1 MSSSYWHIKKFN
13 SKKVDEVAK
22 EFKLPYSIAKIM
34 SLRGITD
41 RQISSN
47 FFYPD
52 KNKLHSP
59 YLLKDMDKA
68 VETIINYRDSG
79 NKLMI
84 FGDYDVDG
92 VTSTAMLY
100 NFFKSIDMD
109 VSYYIPHRDIDG
121 YGLSKRGIDFANSI
135 GSTLIITCDCGT
147 NAFDQI
153 EYAMEI
159 GIDVIVTDHH
169 KPEEKIPDCIAVIN
183 PNRKDCRYPFKGLC
197 GAGVAFKLALAIAES
212 ISVSLDIVWKYADLV
227 TLGIAAD
234 IVPMIDENRIIS
246 YFGLKQIREGKNL
259 GIRLLIETSKLQ
271 IDRIGIGQITF
282 WVTPKINAAGRLGE
296 ATRAVKLLSSNNQVN
311 AIEIA
316 KALDKE
322 NEKRKLI
329 TINMENESLAMIEN
343 DPESNEKNGIV
354 LFKENWHSGVIG
366 IVASRIKE
374 VYNKPTVIIGVEN
387 KIGKGSCRSISKLD
401 IVEAL
406 NFCNSTLGGYG
417 GHPMAAGLTI
427 KESSLKEFKKLFES
441 YCSSNLKK
449 SDLIPRI
456 NIDAEIRL
464 SEVNGRM
471 INFLKYLEPYGP
483 KNSKPIFL
491 STDIKVEGIPNVLG
505 KDQSTLKFK
514 VRQDRSIYEAIGF
527 RMIDDYEKLI
537 VGRAIDILYNISENH
552 WNGKTSLQLEI
563 KAIRYSNVKD

>member
-1 MSSSYWHIKKFN
+1 MSSSYWHIKEFD
-13 SKKVDEVAK
+13 SKIVDEVAK
-22 EFKLPYSIAKIM
+22 DFKLPYSIAKIM
-34 SLRGITD
+34 SLRGIID
-41 RQISSN
+41 REISSN

-52 KNKLHSP
+52 KSKLHDP

-68 VETIINYRDSG
+68 VKAIINHRDNG

-92 VTSTAMLY
+92 VSSTAMLSL
-100 NFFKSIDMD
+100 FFKSINMD

-135 GSTLIITCDCGT
+135 GSTLIITCDCGI

-153 EYAMEI
+153 EYAMGM

-169 KPEEKIPDCIAVIN
+169 KPEEKIPNCIAVIN
-183 PNRKDCRYPFKGLC
+183 PNREDCSYPFNGLC
-197 GAGVAFKLALAIAES
+197 GAGVAFKLAFAIADT
-212 ISVSLDIVWKYADLV
+212 ISVDLDMVWKYADIV

-234 IVPMIDENRIIS
+234 IVPMVDENRIIS
-246 YFGLKQIREGKNL
+246 YFGLKQIKEGNNL
-259 GIRLLIETSKLQ
+259 GIRSLIETSKLQ

-311 AIEIA
+311 AMEIA

-329 TINMENESLAMIEN
+329 TLNMENESLSMIEN
-343 DPESNEKNGIV
+343 DPEFNKKSGIV
-354 LFKENWHSGVIG
+354 LYKENWHSGVIG

-374 VYNKPTVIIGVEN
+374 IYNKPTVIIGLEN
-387 KIGKGSCRSISKLD
+387 KIGKGSCRSISQLD

-406 NFCNSTLGGYG
+406 NYCSSTLDGYG

-427 KESSLKEFKKLFES
+427 KGNNVDEFKKLFES
-441 YCSSNLKK
+441 YCGSNLKE
-449 SDLIPRI
+449 SDLVPTI
-456 NIDAEIRL
+456 NIDAEIQL

-491 STDIKVEGIPNVLG
+491 STNIKVQGMPKVLG

-514 VRQDRSIYEAIGF
+514 VKQDQSIYEAIGF
-527 RMIDDYEKLI
+527 RMIDEYEKLI
-537 VGRAIDILYNISENH
+537 VGGPIDIAYNISENH

>member
-1 MSSSYWHIKKFN
+1 MSSSYWHIKEFD
-13 SKKVDEVAK
+13 SEKVDEVAK

-34 SLRGITD
+34 SLRGIID
-41 RQISSN
+41 REISSN

-52 KNKLHSP
+52 KSKLHDP

-68 VETIINYRDSG
+68 VKAIINHRDNG

-92 VTSTAMLY
+92 VSSTAMLSL
-100 NFFKSIDMD
+100 FFKSINMD

-135 GSTLIITCDCGT
+135 GSTLIITCDCGI

-153 EYAMEI
+153 EYAMGM

-169 KPEEKIPDCIAVIN
+169 KPEEKIPNCIAVIN
-183 PNRKDCRYPFKGLC
+183 PNREDCSYPFNGLC
-197 GAGVAFKLALAIAES
+197 GAGVAFKLAFAIANT
-212 ISVSLDIVWKYADLV
+212 ISVDLDMVWKYADIV

-234 IVPMIDENRIIS
+234 IVPMVDENRIIS
-246 YFGLKQIREGKNL
+246 YFGLKQIKEGNNL
-259 GIRLLIETSKLQ
+259 GIRSLIETSKLQ

-296 ATRAVKLLSSNNQVN
+296 ATRAVKLLSSNNQVI
-311 AIEIA
+311 AMEIA

-329 TINMENESLAMIEN
+329 TLNMENESLSMIEN
-343 DPESNEKNGIV
+343 DPEFNKKSGIV
-354 LFKENWHSGVIG
+354 LYKENWHSGVIG

-374 VYNKPTVIIGVEN
+374 IYNKPTVIIGLEN
-387 KIGKGSCRSISKLD
+387 KIGKGSCRSISQLD

-406 NFCNSTLGGYG
+406 NYCSSTLDGYG

-427 KESSLKEFKKLFES
+427 KGNNVDEFKKLFES
-441 YCSSNLKK
+441 YCGSNLKK
-449 SDLIPRI
+449 SDLVPTI
-456 NIDAEIRL
+456 NIDAEIQL

-491 STDIKVEGIPNVLG
+491 STNIKVQGMPKVLG

-514 VRQDRSIYEAIGF
+514 VKQDQSIYEAIGF
-527 RMIDDYEKLI
+527 RMIDEYEKLI
-537 VGRAIDILYNISENH
+537 VGGPIDIAYNISENH

>member
-197 GAGVAFKLALAIAES
+197 GAGVAFKLALAIADS
-212 ISVSLDIVWKYADLV
+212 ISVSLDTVWKYADLV

>member
-1 MSSSYWHIKKFN
+1 MSSSYWHIKEFD
-13 SKKVDEVAK
+13 SEKVDEVAK

-34 SLRGITD
+34 SLRGIID
-41 RQISSN
+41 REISSN

-52 KNKLHSP
+52 KSKLHDP

-68 VETIINYRDSG
+68 VKAIINHRDNG

-92 VTSTAMLY
+92 VSSTAMLSL
-100 NFFKSIDMD
+100 FFKSINMD

-135 GSTLIITCDCGT
+135 GATLIITCDCGI

-153 EYAMEI
+153 EYAMGM

-169 KPEEKIPDCIAVIN
+169 KPEEKIPNCIAVIN
-183 PNRKDCRYPFKGLC
+183 PNREDCSYPFNGLC
-197 GAGVAFKLALAIAES
+197 GAGVAFKLAFAIANT
-212 ISVSLDIVWKYADLV
+212 ISVDLDMVWKYADIV

-234 IVPMIDENRIIS
+234 IVPMVDENRIIS
-246 YFGLKQIREGKNL
+246 YFGLKQIKEGNNL
-259 GIRLLIETSKLQ
+259 GIRSLIETSKLQ

-296 ATRAVKLLSSNNQVN
+296 ATRAVKLLSSNNQVI
-311 AIEIA
+311 AMKIA

-329 TINMENESLAMIEN
+329 TLNMENESLSMIEN
-343 DPESNEKNGIV
+343 DPEFNKKSGIV
-354 LFKENWHSGVIG
+354 LYKENWHSGVIG

-374 VYNKPTVIIGVEN
+374 IYNKPTVIIGLEN
-387 KIGKGSCRSISKLD
+387 KIGKGSCRSISQLD

-406 NFCNSTLGGYG
+406 NYCSSTLDGYG

-427 KESSLKEFKKLFES
+427 KGNNVDEFKKLFES
-441 YCSSNLKK
+441 YCGSNLKK
-449 SDLIPRI
+449 SDLVPTI
-456 NIDAEIRL
+456 NIDAEIQL

-491 STDIKVEGIPNVLG
+491 STNIKVQGMPKVLG

-514 VRQDRSIYEAIGF
+514 VKQDQSIYEAIGF
-527 RMIDDYEKLI
+527 RMIDEYEKLI
-537 VGRAIDILYNISENH
+537 VGGPIDIAYNISENH

>member
-471 INFLKYLEPYGP
+471 IKFLKYLEPYGP